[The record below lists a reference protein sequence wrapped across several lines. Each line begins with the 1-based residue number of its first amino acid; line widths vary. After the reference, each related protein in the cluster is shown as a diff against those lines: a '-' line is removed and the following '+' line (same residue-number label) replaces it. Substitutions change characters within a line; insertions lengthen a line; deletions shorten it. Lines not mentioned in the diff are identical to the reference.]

1 MKLLSMK
8 LTNFKGIRDANFNFP
23 DGGNYNIYGANEAGK
38 STTFDAL
45 TWLLFD
51 KDSADT
57 KDFSVKTIVDGE
69 PLHHAEHSVEC
80 AFLLENGLR
89 ITLKK
94 VFKER
99 WQKPRGKL
107 EAEFAGHTVNY
118 FVDDVPKSAS
128 EYKKY
133 IAGII
138 DEKKFKVLT
147 IPTYFN
153 EKLKD
158 VERRELLVDII
169 GGIDQDVIIAT
180 NQKLKDLPKL
190 LNGRSVEDYKLVL
203 KQSLSRTRKEIDSIE
218 PAIKEHQAMMVTGAD
233 AANMGFYQEARKRA
247 NDEIVAIMKD
257 IAEVQ
262 AGTIDKELEKKKAE
276 IIRALRS
283 KREEEAEANRSK
295 KDLLQTALEKEQ
307 KKMLEAEN
315 VLYGWERVIKAKR
328 AEIQACENE
337 REKLLAEFEE
347 TKSKIFVGTPIE
359 TNCPYCGQNIPAD
372 RIETAKK
379 AQEDAEKAFNL
390 KRSESLKAINEKGRK
405 NNDIKL
411 GLQQELTKANFERD
425 NAKTMLDVQ
434 KEMVASAKREMESFG
449 AVIFPEIERMEKEL
463 DELEKQSNLPDEAVT
478 KRIAELEAKQKEA
491 ESRMAEAQG
500 QLNDIEQ
507 NRKHQARILE
517 LQEKEKEL
525 SGTFT
530 ELQRQLY
537 LCDQYSRALTDYIN
551 DRIADKFKMARFV
564 MFRDNISN
572 DGVKECCDV
581 EINGVP
587 YHDLNHAKKIN
598 IGLDII
604 QTLCQY
610 YGVTMPVFI
619 DDADLVTSL
628 LPTNLQ
634 IIRLVVSPADKIL
647 RVEKA

>member
-8 LTNFKGIRDANFNFP
+8 LTNFKGIRDANFDFA

-80 AFLLENGLR
+80 AFLMESGLR
-89 ITLKK
+89 VTLKK

-99 WQKPRGKL
+99 WQKPRGKAD
-107 EAEFAGHTVNY
+107 AEFAGHTVNY
-118 FVDDVPKSAS
+118 FINEVPKSAG

-138 DEKKFKVLT
+138 DEKKFKTLT

-158 VERRELLVDII
+158 TERRELLMDII
-169 GGIDQDVIIAT
+169 GGVDPEIVIAMDPE
-180 NQKLKDLPKL
+180 LKELPKL
-190 LNGRSVEDYKLVL
+190 LQGRSVEDYKLVL
-203 KQSLSRTRKEIDSIE
+203 KQSISRTKKEIDSIE
-218 PAIKEHQAMMVTGAD
+218 PAIKEHQAMMITGAD

-257 IAEVQ
+257 IAEAQ
-262 AGTIDKELEKKKAE
+262 AGATNAELEAEISATQSRIRELQLDDRQKQNETENQMREVYRKALQAHDDCKKEHVKLELEQTDLKGRINTCINIREQLLQDFTRIKQTEFKEAEIRTQCPICKQELPEGIVEKAKAE
-276 IIRALRS
+276 Q
-283 KREEEAEANRSK
+283 EERRKKFMANRAKSL
-295 KDLLQTALEKEQ
+295 KDINAQGADNNTTKAALEKELEEIAAQIEAKTIEENRAKEVVNAALYAQQHYQPEVNPEIATLKTKLEALLQ
-307 KKMLEAEN
+307 KKN
-315 VLYGWERVIKAKR
+315 
-328 AEIQACENE
+328 
-337 REKLLAEFEE
+337 
-347 TKSKIFVGTPIE
+347 TPVAAI
-359 TNCPYCGQNIPAD
+359 
-372 RIETAKK
+372 
-379 AQEDAEKAFNL
+379 
-390 KRSESLKAINEKGRK
+390 SE
-405 NNDIKL
+405 
-411 GLQQELTKANFERD
+411 
-425 NAKTMLDVQ
+425 
-434 KEMVASAKREMESFG
+434 
-449 AVIFPEIERMEKEL
+449 
-463 DELEKQSNLPDEAVT
+463 
-478 KRIAELEAKQKEA
+478 RIAELEAKQKDA
-491 ESRMAEAQG
+491 ENRMTEAQAS
-500 QLNDIEQ
+500 LNDIEQ

-517 LQEKEKEL
+517 LQEKEKKL

-530 ELQRQLY
+530 DLQRQLY
-537 LCDQYSRALTDYIN
+537 LCDRYSRALTDYIN

-581 EINGVP
+581 VMNGIP

-619 DDADLVTSL
+619 DDADLVTHL

>member
-133 IAGII
+133 VAGII

-203 KQSLSRTRKEIDSIE
+203 KQSLSKTKKEIDSIE
-218 PAIKEHQAMMVTGAD
+218 PAIKENQSLMITGAD
-233 AANMGFYQEARKRA
+233 AANMGMYQDARKRA
-247 NDEIVAIMKD
+247 NDRIIRIMAD
-257 IAEVQ
+257 IAKAQ
-262 AGTIDKELEKKKAE
+262 AGATNAELEAE
-276 IIRALRS
+276 ISTVQNRIKALELDDLQQNR
-283 KREEEAEANRSK
+283 EAEAKMNDAYRKSLQEMDVCQK
-295 KDLLQTALEKEQ
+295 ELKLAELVQADLRTKINDCVKTRENLLQEFAKTKQTEFK
-307 KKMLEAEN
+307 EAEIKTQCPTCGQD
-315 VLYGWERVIKAKR
+315 LPEEKIEQAKAKQEEQRKQFMQNR
-328 AEIQACENE
+328 AETLKSINVRGALNNE
-337 REKLLAEFEE
+337 AKVEMEKKLEEVDAEIEIKKAAQQLAQSNVNAALYVQQHYQPAVNPEIKTQKEKLAALLQ
-347 TKSKIFVGTPIE
+347 KRNTP
-359 TNCPYCGQNIPAD
+359 D
-372 RIETAKK
+372 
-379 AQEDAEKAFNL
+379 
-390 KRSESLKAINEKGRK
+390 
-405 NNDIKL
+405 
-411 GLQQELTKANFERD
+411 
-425 NAKTMLDVQ
+425 
-434 KEMVASAKREMESFG
+434 ASAGE
-449 AVIFPEIERMEKEL
+449 
-463 DELEKQSNLPDEAVT
+463 
-478 KRIAELEAKQKEA
+478 RIAELEAKQKEA
-491 ESRMAEAQG
+491 EADMANAQAK
-500 QLNDIEQ
+500 LNEIEQ
-507 NRKHQARILE
+507 NRKHQTRIRE

-537 LCDQYSRALTDYIN
+537 LCDKYSRALTDYIN

-619 DDADLVTSL
+619 DDADLVTNL